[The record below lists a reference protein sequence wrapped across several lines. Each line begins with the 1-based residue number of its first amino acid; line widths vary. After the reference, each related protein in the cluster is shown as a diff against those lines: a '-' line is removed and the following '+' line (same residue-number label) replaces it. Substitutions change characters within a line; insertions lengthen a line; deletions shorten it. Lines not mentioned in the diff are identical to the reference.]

1 MGRSQYFEDQRVQIS
16 DGVMLNVD
24 AINKFGYNESVGSS
38 YEVVSDLGSA
48 HYPTSA
54 ATVSIVSASTADT
67 AAGTGART
75 VEIQGLDGNYEELTE
90 VVTMNG
96 TAAVSTTA
104 SFIRVFRMRVVT
116 AGSGE
121 TNAGNITATIG
132 SNVARILAG
141 QGQTL
146 MAIYT
151 VPKGKTAFFMKFQGS
166 ISKSQEG
173 AFQLR
178 SRVPFAAGNGAFNVK
193 GLWGTFANTVT
204 YDYPVP
210 LKFEEFT
217 DIEIRSKGQGTPDM
231 GAIFD
236 LILVKK

>member
-1 MGRSQYFEDQRVQIS
+1 MGRSQYFEDQRIQIS

-54 ATVSIVSASTADT
+54 ATASIVSASTDDA

-96 TAAVSTTA
+96 TAAVSTTG
-104 SFIRVFRMRVVT
+104 SFLRIFRMRVVM

-146 MAIYT
+146 MAVYT
-151 VPKGKTAFFMKFQGS
+151 VPKGRTAFLMKFQGS

-178 SRVPFAAGNGAFNVK
+178 ARERDGAFNVK

-217 DIEIRSKGQGTPDM
+217 DIEVRSKGGSNPDM

-236 LILVKK
+236 LILVRK

>member
-1 MGRSQYFEDQRVQIS
+1 MGRSQYFEDQRIQIS

-54 ATVSIVSASTADT
+54 ATASIVSASTDDA

-96 TAAVSTTA
+96 TAAVSTTG
-104 SFIRVFRMRVVT
+104 SFLRIFRMRVVT

-132 SNVARILAG
+132 SNVARILTG

-146 MAIYT
+146 MAVYT
-151 VPKGKTAFFMKFQGS
+151 VPKGRTAFLMKFQGS

-178 SRVPFAAGNGAFNVK
+178 ARERDGAFNVK

-217 DIEIRSKGQGTPDM
+217 DIEVRSKGGSNPDM

-236 LILVKK
+236 LILVRK

>member
-1 MGRSQYFEDQRVQIS
+1 MGRSQYFEDQRIQIS
-16 DGVMLNVD
+16 DGVMLKVD
-24 AINKFGYNESVGSS
+24 SINKFGYNESVGSS

-54 ATVSIVSASTADT
+54 AAASIVSASTADT

-96 TAAVSTTA
+96 TAAVSTTG
-104 SFIRVFRMRVVT
+104 SFLRIFRMRVVT
-116 AGSGE
+116 AGTGE

-151 VPKGKTAFFMKFQGS
+151 VTKGKTAFLMKFQVS
-166 ISKSQEG
+166 ISKSQEV

-178 SRVPFAAGNGAFNVK
+178 ARERDGAFNVK

-217 DIEIRSKGQGTPDM
+217 DIEVRSKGQGTPDM

-236 LILVKK
+236 LILVRK

>member
-1 MGRSQYFEDQRVQIS
+1 MGRSQYFEDQRIQIS
-16 DGVMLNVD
+16 DGVMLKVD
-24 AINKFGYNESVGSS
+24 SINKFGYNESVGSS

-54 ATVSIVSASTADT
+54 ATASIVSASTADT

-96 TAAVSTTA
+96 TAAVSTTG
-104 SFIRVFRMRVVT
+104 SFLRIFRMRVVT
-116 AGSGE
+116 AGTGE

-178 SRVPFAAGNGAFNVK
+178 ARERDGAFNVK

-217 DIEIRSKGQGTPDM
+217 DIEVRSKGQGTPDM

-236 LILVKK
+236 LILVRK

>member
-1 MGRSQYFEDQRVQIS
+1 MGRSQYFEDQRVQIAN
-16 DGVMLNVD
+16 GVMLNVD

-38 YEVVSDLGSA
+38 YEVVCDLGSQ

-54 ATVSIVSASTADT
+54 ATASVVSASSDDT

-96 TAAVSTTA
+96 TAAVSTTG
-104 SFIRVFRMRVVT
+104 SFLRIFRMRVAT

-132 SNVARILAG
+132 SNVARILAD

-151 VPKGKTAFFMKFQGS
+151 VPKGKTAFLMKFQGS
-166 ISKSQEG
+166 ISKNQEG

-178 SRVPFAAGNGAFNVK
+178 ARERDGAFNVK